1 MIHALLGEKKRF
13 LRKVTKT
20 VRNFFPT
27 SNVVH
32 ESYDYLRGGEILHF
46 RHFLITG
53 LMVGAAMFL
62 PDQAFAEK
70 NDPSGLQTTP
80 KEFVQGQSSAKSNQA
95 SEKTIPVKAESAKS
109 QEKSIVVPNSAQSN
123 QGGAKQQNSNRTP
136 QQAVAHKPTALPVQ
150 AKVNVNP
157 QATKP
162 EISVNSRGNGKGAA
176 IQEAKRGEVQE
187 TKASVKGTVNSDKH
201 SLHNDTVA
209 INKTR
214 ITRDDN
220 WLPSQ
225 QKGSFVPLSKKES
238 SFEPPVK
245 EPLKQGPIPE
255 SKEEIP
261 KVSQMWSSSQRT
273 NSSGG
278 QSNDRGNQGLNTI
291 SMLDKWFEWNNLYDI
306 KLVQPLH
313 SRIAWMIHQWE
324 NAPPS
329 PPPQTAP
336 LLETVTRS

>member
-1 MIHALLGEKKRF
+1 M
-13 LRKVTKT
+13 
-20 VRNFFPT
+20 
-27 SNVVH
+27 
-32 ESYDYLRGGEILHF
+32 HF

-62 PDQAFAEK
+62 PNQAFAEK
-70 NDPSGLQTTP
+70 NDSSGLQTTP
-80 KEFVQGQSSAKSNQA
+80 KEFVHGQSSAKSDQA
-95 SEKTIPVKAESAKS
+95 SEKKIPVKANSTKS
-109 QEKSIVVPNSAQSN
+109 QGKSIAPNSAQSN
-123 QGGAKQQNSNRTP
+123 QGGAKQQNSNSTP
-136 QQAVAHKPTALPVQ
+136 QQTVAHKPTALPIQ
-150 AKVNVNP
+150 AKVNTNHP
-157 QATKP
+157 TKKA

-176 IQEAKRGEVQE
+176 IQEAKREVVQE
-187 TKASVKGTVNSDKH
+187 TKASVKGTVNSDKP

-225 QKGSFVPLSKKES
+225 QKGSYVPLSKKES
-238 SFEPPVK
+238 SFDPPVK

-261 KVSQMWSSSQRT
+261 KVNQMWNSNQRT

-278 QSNDRGNQGLNTI
+278 QSNDRGNQGLSTL
-291 SMLDKWFEWNNLYDI
+291 SMMDKWFEWNKLHDI
-306 KLVQPLH
+306 TLIQPYH
-313 SRIAWMIHQWE
+313 SRITWMIHQWE

>member
-1 MIHALLGEKKRF
+1 
-13 LRKVTKT
+13 
-20 VRNFFPT
+20 
-27 SNVVH
+27 
-32 ESYDYLRGGEILHF
+32 
-46 RHFLITG
+46 
-53 LMVGAAMFL
+53 MVGAAMFL

-70 NDPSGLQTTP
+70 NDPSGLQMTP
-80 KEFVQGQSSAKSNQA
+80 EEFVHGQSTAKSDQA

-123 QGGAKQQNSNRTP
+123 QGGAKQQNSSRAP
-136 QQAVAHKPTALPVQ
+136 QKAVTHKPTALPVQ
-150 AKVNVNP
+150 AKVNMNP
-157 QATKP
+157 QAKKP

-176 IQEAKRGEVQE
+176 IQEAKRGVVQE
-187 TKASVKGTVNSDKH
+187 TKASVKGTFNSDKQ

-214 ITRDDN
+214 ITREDN

-225 QKGSFVPLSKKES
+225 QKGSYVPLSKKES

-261 KVSQMWSSSQRT
+261 KVSQMWNSSQRT

-278 QSNDRGNQGLNTI
+278 QSNDRGTQGLSTL
-291 SMLDKWFEWNNLYDI
+291 SMMDKWFEWNKLHDI
-306 KLVQPLH
+306 TLIQPYY

-336 LLETVTRS
+336 LFETVTRS

>member
-1 MIHALLGEKKRF
+1 
-13 LRKVTKT
+13 
-20 VRNFFPT
+20 
-27 SNVVH
+27 
-32 ESYDYLRGGEILHF
+32 
-46 RHFLITG
+46 
-53 LMVGAAMFL
+53 MFL
-62 PDQAFAEK
+62 PNQAFAEK
-70 NDPSGLQTTP
+70 NESSGLQTTP
-80 KEFVQGQSSAKSNQA
+80 KEFVHGQSSAKTDQA
-95 SEKTIPVKAESAKS
+95 SQKTIPVKAESAKS
-109 QEKSIVVPNSAQSN
+109 QEKSIVVPSSAQLN
-123 QGGAKQQNSNRTP
+123 QGGAKQQNSSSTP

-157 QATKP
+157 QAKKP
-162 EISVNSRGNGKGAA
+162 AISVNSRGNGKGAS
-176 IQEAKRGEVQE
+176 IQEAKREVVQE

-201 SLHNDTVA
+201 SLHNDTVDK
-209 INKTR
+209 NKTR
-214 ITRDDN
+214 IKRDDI
-220 WLPSQ
+220 WSPSQ

-245 EPLKQGPIPE
+245 EPLEQGPIQE

-261 KVSQMWSSSQRT
+261 KVSQMWSSSPRT

-306 KLVQPLH
+306 KLVQPFH

>member
-1 MIHALLGEKKRF
+1 
-13 LRKVTKT
+13 
-20 VRNFFPT
+20 
-27 SNVVH
+27 
-32 ESYDYLRGGEILHF
+32 
-46 RHFLITG
+46 
-53 LMVGAAMFL
+53 MFL
-62 PDQAFAEK
+62 PNQAFAEK
-70 NDPSGLQTTP
+70 NESSGLQTTP
-80 KEFVQGQSSAKSNQA
+80 KEFVHGQSSAKTDQA
-95 SEKTIPVKAESAKS
+95 SQKTIPVKAESVKS
-109 QEKSIVVPNSAQSN
+109 QEKSIVVPSSAQLN
-123 QGGAKQQNSNRTP
+123 QGGAKQQNSSSTP

-157 QATKP
+157 QAKKP
-162 EISVNSRGNGKGAA
+162 AISVNSRGNGKGAS
-176 IQEAKRGEVQE
+176 IQEAKREVVQE

-201 SLHNDTVA
+201 SLHNDTVDK
-209 INKTR
+209 NKTR
-214 ITRDDN
+214 IKRDDI
-220 WLPSQ
+220 WSPSQ

-245 EPLKQGPIPE
+245 EPLEQGPIQE

-261 KVSQMWSSSQRT
+261 KVSQMWSSSPRT

>member
-1 MIHALLGEKKRF
+1 
-13 LRKVTKT
+13 
-20 VRNFFPT
+20 
-27 SNVVH
+27 
-32 ESYDYLRGGEILHF
+32 
-46 RHFLITG
+46 
-53 LMVGAAMFL
+53 MFL

-70 NDPSGLQTTP
+70 NDSSGLQPTP
-80 KEFVQGQSSAKSNQA
+80 KEFVQGQSSAKSDQA
-95 SEKTIPVKAESAKS
+95 SQKTNPVKAESAKS
-109 QEKSIVVPNSAQSN
+109 QEKSIVVPSRAQSN
-123 QGGAKQQNSNRTP
+123 QGGAKQQNSSSTP

-157 QATKP
+157 QAKKA
-162 EISVNSRGNGKGAA
+162 EISVNSRSNGKGAA
-176 IQEAKRGEVQE
+176 IQEAKRGVLQE
-187 TKASVKGTVNSDKH
+187 TKVSVKGSVNSDKH
-201 SLHNDTVA
+201 SLKNDTVA
-209 INKTR
+209 KNKTR

-225 QKGSFVPLSKKES
+225 QKGQYVPQSQNES

-245 EPLKQGPIPE
+245 EPLEEGPIPE

-278 QSNDRGNQGLNTI
+278 QSNDRGNQGLSTI

-306 KLVQPLH
+306 KLVQPFH